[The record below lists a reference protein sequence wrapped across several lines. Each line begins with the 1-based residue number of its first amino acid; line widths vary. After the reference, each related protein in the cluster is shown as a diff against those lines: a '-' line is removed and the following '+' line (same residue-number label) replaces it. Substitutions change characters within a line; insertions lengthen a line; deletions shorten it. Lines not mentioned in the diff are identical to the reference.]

1 MVNIKSNVAAG
12 TQAQSYSLSE
22 LIRQGSLVPMISGEV
37 LNDLVLGGNSAIVA
51 AYAKEVGY
59 PLADSNAVHKI
70 AKYQSLTHGWKD
82 QKLKQDYLDQV
93 AGYVL
98 EMARGNGTSP
108 DEIEEVLAEAEGLT
122 TSTFAR
128 RLHFPPLSKDPDDPL
143 QILSNLRLP
152 VYVTTSPFTFI
163 EMALQNSGKYP
174 RSEMCRWHTGLDSVP
189 SVFNNAGWSDNEPE
203 CEHNKRDGVYNPCA
217 HKPLVFH
224 LYGVDEYPDS
234 LVLTEDDYLKL
245 LMAVSQGR
253 GKDQGVDPVHS
264 VVKSKLISSALLLV
278 GFSLASWSFRGLYWG
293 LINTDTVPQTTTK
306 TTTTTTTY
314 QRYCCLQLVPSVQEK
329 QYLESYLRQAASF
342 DEVYWEDDVPG
353 FIRRVLKPALGK
365 RMTS

>member
-1 MVNIKSNVAAG
+1 MVKIKSMVASG
-12 TQAQSYSLSE
+12 TQAESYSLSK
-22 LIRQGSLVPMISGEV
+22 LIRQGNLVPMISGEV

-70 AKYQSLTHGWKD
+70 AKYQSLTQGWKD

-98 EMARGNGTSP
+98 EMARTSGTSP

-122 TSTFAR
+122 RSTFAR

-143 QILSNLRLP
+143 QILSNLGLP
-152 VYVTTSPFTFI
+152 TYVTTSPFTFI

-174 RSEMCRWHTGLDSVP
+174 RSEMCRWHTGLDKAP

-203 CEHNKRDGVYNPCA
+203 CEDNKRDGVYVPCA

-224 LYGVDEYPDS
+224 LYGVDENPDS
-234 LVLTEDDYLKL
+234 LVLTEDDYLTF

-253 GKDQGVDPVHS
+253 GKDQGVDPVHG
-264 VVKSKLISSALLLV
+264 VVRGALSSSALLLI
-278 GFSLASWSFRGLYWG
+278 GFSLASWSFRALFWG
-293 LINTDTVPQTTTK
+293 LMEMMPETTK
-306 TTTTTTTY
+306 KKY
-314 QRYCCLQLVPSVQEK
+314 LRYCCLQLIPSVQEK
-329 QYLESYLRQAASF
+329 QYLESYLRRDARF

-353 FIRRVLKPALGK
+353 FIRRVLKPAL
-365 RMTS
+365 